1 MALPQIAM
9 PLVHFA
15 DLVWLPGVAGAI
27 GGLITGVVAS
37 LVAPWSQWGVEK
49 RRLRREER
57 RKILEAARKL
67 ISFSDARSFRDTP
80 ECARLRPYLSDKL
93 RKDFEGEAI
102 VVVVGRG
109 RGSPAIW
116 LLDEITQLEKKWG
129 LV

>member
-1 MALPQIAM
+1 MLT
-9 PLVHFA
+9 LVHFA
-15 DLVWLPGVAGAI
+15 DLLWLPGVAGAI

-57 RKILEAARKL
+57 RNMLEAARKL
-67 ISFSDARSFRDTP
+67 ISVLSDARSFRDTP
-80 ECARLRPYLSDKL
+80 EYARLRPYLSDKL

-102 VVVVGRG
+102 VVVVGQG
-109 RGSPAIW
+109 RGSLAIW